1 MNAENII
8 DKTVGKNIPM
18 LLQSRVKLCPDF
30 ILQAAKDKNGHYVM
44 YSYKEVYKRVIEFA
58 VALKKNRC

>member
-18 LLQSRVKLCPDF
+18 LLLSRVKLCPDF
-30 ILQAAKDKNGHYVM
+30 ILQAAKDKNSHYVM

-58 VALKKNRC
+58 VALKNRC